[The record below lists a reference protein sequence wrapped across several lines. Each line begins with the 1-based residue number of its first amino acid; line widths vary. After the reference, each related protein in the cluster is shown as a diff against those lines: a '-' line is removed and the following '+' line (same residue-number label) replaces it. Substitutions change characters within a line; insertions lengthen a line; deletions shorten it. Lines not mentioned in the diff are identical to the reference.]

1 MTSDVQPDQEVVQGS
16 VQAVIVTGMSGAG
29 KSSALKAFEDLNF
42 EAIDNVPLSLLE
54 AILTGGPK
62 QFDAPGFDR
71 PVAVGVDIRTRDFE
85 VDEFLNRFDEI
96 TAANNIKAQI
106 LFVDCDDEVLHRRYE
121 ETRHRDLLAMD
132 RPVTD
137 GIQRERKL
145 VTPLRDRADLVIDT
159 TAIGPGELK
168 TILQAQFTSDAKQE
182 LTVFV
187 TSFSYRKGLPR
198 EADLVFDVRFLRNP
212 HYEGD
217 LRDMSGKE
225 EAVGAYIKEDEAF
238 DGFFENLT
246 RMLKPLMPRYEAEGK
261 SYLTIAFG
269 CTGGR
274 HRSVFTAELLAK
286 WFDKEGLRAQL
297 NHRDIT

>member
-1 MTSDVQPDQEVVQGS
+1 MSAENKNQEAI
-16 VQAVIVTGMSGAG
+16 QAVIVTGMSGAG

-62 QFDAPGFDR
+62 QFNDLGLDR
-71 PVAVGVDIRTRDFE
+71 PVAVGVDIRTRDFG
-85 VDEFLNRFDEI
+85 VDRFLTRFDEI
-96 TAANNIKAQI
+96 TRANNLNARI

-121 ETRHRDLLAMD
+121 ETRHRHPLAMD
-132 RPVTD
+132 RPVSD

-145 VTPLRDRADLVIDT
+145 VMPLRGRADLVVDT
-159 TAIGPGELK
+159 TQIGPGELK
-168 TILQAQFTSDAKQE
+168 AILQAQFAHDAKQE

-187 TSFSYRKGLPR
+187 TSFSYRNGLPR

-212 HYEGD
+212 HYEND
-217 LRDMSGKE
+217 LREMSGKNE
-225 EAVGAYIKEDEAF
+225 EVGAYVQADEAF
-238 DGFFENLT
+238 NAFFNNLT
-246 RMLKPLMPRYEAEGK
+246 TMLKPLMPRYKAEGK

-274 HRSVFTAELLAK
+274 HRSVFVAEQLTK

-297 NHRDIT
+297 NHRDLV